1 MHGILRN
8 ITFNSISLFLLA
20 EIISGVK
27 IMGGYQAI
35 IAAGIILT
43 ILNMVVKP
51 IINIFSIP
59 FNMVTLGL
67 FSFLT
72 NAIVLYLLTIF
83 APNISVSAFTFSGY
97 TWAGFVIP
105 AMKFNT
111 LFAFIV
117 SAAVLS
123 IIIHFFKW
131 LTKE

>member
-1 MHGILRN
+1 
-8 ITFNSISLFLLA
+8 
-20 EIISGVK
+20 
-27 IMGGYQAI
+27 MGGYQAI